1 MKLKSVVNAQMIE
14 YGITTE
20 ELAEVLD
27 MSPRSVYRIKSDETI
42 SLKKLRMLANY
53 LHFTEEQKKG
63 LLT

>member
-20 ELAEVLD
+20 ELAEVLE
-27 MSPRSVYRIKSDETI
+27 MSPRSIYRIKSDETI

>member
-27 MSPRSVYRIKSDETI
+27 MSPRSIYRIKSDETI

>member
-20 ELAEVLD
+20 ELAEVLEV
-27 MSPRSVYRIKSDETI
+27 SPRSVYRIKSDETI

>member
-20 ELAEVLD
+20 ELAEVLE
-27 MSPRSVYRIKSDETI
+27 MSPRSIYRIKSDETI
-42 SLKKLRMLANY
+42 SLKKLRMLAKY

>member
-20 ELAEVLD
+20 ELAEVLE

>member
-1 MKLKSVVNAQMIE
+1 MKLKSVVNAQMTE

-20 ELAEVLD
+20 ELAEVLE
-27 MSPRSVYRIKSDETI
+27 MSPRSIYRIKSDETI

>member
-27 MSPRSVYRIKSDETI
+27 MSPRSIYRIKSYETI